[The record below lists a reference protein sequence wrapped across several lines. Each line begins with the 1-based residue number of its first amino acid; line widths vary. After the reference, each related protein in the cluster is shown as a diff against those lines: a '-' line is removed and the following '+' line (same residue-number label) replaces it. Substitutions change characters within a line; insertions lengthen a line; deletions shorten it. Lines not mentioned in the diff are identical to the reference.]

1 MTDSK
6 FNNSVLLFAE
16 VIVPDF
22 QHKPKLKELF
32 LKNFNQLINQLEYQ
46 GTSKIKLLVSVI
58 EILSFVYNF
67 KAFHKLT
74 YQKRTQFVAKLFLF
88 PVGKIVAGLT
98 GLRSLV
104 LISYY
109 GLEDVVSKI
118 NTNPDK

>member
-6 FNNSVLLFAE
+6 FKNNVLLFAE

-22 QHKPKLKELF
+22 KQKPELKEPF
-32 LKNFNQLINQLEYQ
+32 FKNFNQLLNQLEYQ
-46 GTSKIKLLVSVI
+46 GGSKIRLLVSVI
-58 EILSFVYNF
+58 ELLSFVYNF

-74 YQKRTQFVAKLFLF
+74 YQKRKLFIDKLFQF